1 MKNKQIELMGK
12 GPVTKAILKLSLPV
26 VFGMMVQVFYN
37 LVDTFFIGKLNDQNQ
52 LAAANITTPVFML
65 LMAIA
70 TIVSTGAAS
79 YISRSLGKKDQE
91 NANRTLT
98 TGILICIALG
108 VVVMVVGLIFV
119 KPLIIT
125 LGASEEVY
133 PYAYQYVDVM
143 LLGSIPVMLS
153 YAGGQ
158 LLRSEGAAMP
168 SITGMMIGT
177 VVNIILD
184 PIFIFGFNMGIL
196 GAGIA
201 TVLGNVAAMGY
212 YIWFYLSGK
221 SMLQIKPKFIST
233 DKTIWKEIFFIGI
246 PACMSQLLSGVAM
259 IVLNN
264 QAKVYGDSALAGMG
278 ISLKLMF
285 IGTFIF
291 MGFAAGCQPLVGFN
305 YGAKN
310 CSRVREIFKT
320 GMMMTFGIG
329 VVLTV
334 IFWFGA
340 NGLVSFFTPLPDVIS
355 QGSIVI
361 RISIFS
367 FLVLGPQMLAST
379 GIQALGKAKESLILS
394 VARQGVIY
402 IPLLFTMQSF
412 LGFNG
417 LIWAQPIA
425 DAITLGFGLVFL
437 SVTLKKCAIE
447 DVKSDE
453 IDAVSGKLATNE
465 QSQILLNR
473 IC

>member
-1 MKNKQIELMGK
+1 MGNKQIELMGK
-12 GPVTKAILKLSLPV
+12 APVTKAILKLSLPV
-26 VFGMMVQVFYN
+26 VIGMMVQVFYN

-52 LAAANITTPVFML
+52 LAAANITTPVFMI

-70 TIVSTGAAS
+70 TIVSTGASS

-98 TGILICIALG
+98 TGILISIALA

-133 PYAYQYVDVM
+133 PYAYQYVVVM
-143 LLGSIPVMLS
+143 LLGSIPVMLN

-177 VVNIILD
+177 VVNIVLD

-201 TVLGNVAAMGY
+201 TVLGNAASMGY
-212 YIWFYLSGK
+212 YIWFYLSGR
-221 SMLQIKPKFIST
+221 SILQVKPKFIST
-233 DKTIWKEIFFIGI
+233 EKTVYKEIFSIGI
-246 PACMSQLLSGVAM
+246 PASMSQLLTSVAM

-264 QAKVYGDSALAGMG
+264 QAKVYGDSVLAGMG
-278 ISLKLMF
+278 ISSKLMF
-285 IGTFIF
+285 IGSFVF
-291 MGFAAGCQPLVGFN
+291 MGFAAGSQPLVGFN

-310 CSRVREIFKT
+310 YKRVREIFKT
-320 GMMMTFGIG
+320 GMFMTFGIG

-334 IFWFGA
+334 IFWFTSE
-340 NGLVSFFTPLPDVIS
+340 GLVSFFTPIPEVIS
-355 QGSIVI
+355 QGTTVV
-361 RISIFS
+361 RISVFS
-367 FLVLGPQMLAST
+367 FLVLGPQMLATT
-379 GIQALGKAKESLILS
+379 GIQAFGRAKEALILS
-394 VARQGVIY
+394 VARQGVVY
-402 IPLLFTMQSF
+402 IPLLLILQSL

-425 DAITLGFGLVFL
+425 DAITLGIGLVFI
-437 SVTLKKCAIE
+437 SVTLKKFTGKKVELAE
-447 DVKSDE
+447 SDNVN
-453 IDAVSGKLATNE
+453 DSLVNY
-465 QSQILLNR
+465 
-473 IC
+473 

>member
-1 MKNKQIELMGK
+1 MENKQIELMGK
-12 GPVTKAILKLSLPV
+12 APVTKAILKLSIPV
-26 VFGMMVQVFYN
+26 VIGMMVQVFYN

-52 LAAANITTPVFML
+52 LAAANITTPVFMI

-98 TGILICIALG
+98 TGILICIALAL
-108 VVVMVVGLIFV
+108 VVMIVGLIFV
-119 KPLIIT
+119 KPLIIA

-133 PYAYQYVDVM
+133 PYAYQYVVVM
-143 LLGSIPVMLS
+143 LLGSVPVMLN

-177 VVNIILD
+177 LVNIVLD

-201 TVLGNVAAMGY
+201 TVLGNAASVGY
-212 YIWFYLSGK
+212 YLWFYLSGK
-221 SMLQIKPKFIST
+221 SALQIKTKFIST

-246 PACMSQLLSGVAM
+246 PASMSQLLTSVAM
-259 IVLNN
+259 IILNN
-264 QAKVYGDSALAGMG
+264 QAKVYGDSVLAGMG
-278 ISLKLMF
+278 ISSKLMT

-310 CSRVREIFKT
+310 FNKVREIFKS
-320 GMMMTFGIG
+320 GMVMTLGIG
-329 VVLTV
+329 LVFTA

-340 NGLVSFFTPLPDVIS
+340 NGLVSIFTQLPEVIS
-355 QGSIVI
+355 QGSLVL
-361 RISIFS
+361 RINIFS
-367 FLVLGPQMLAST
+367 FLIIGPQMLAST
-379 GIQALGKAKESLILS
+379 GIQAFGKAKESLILS
-394 VARQGVIY
+394 VARQGLVY
-402 IPLLFTMQSF
+402 IPLLFVLQSH

-425 DAITLGFGLVFL
+425 DAITLAIGLVFL
-437 SVTLKKCAIE
+437 GVILKKVTGEKDEC
-447 DVKSDE
+447 DGSDCVADKHL
-453 IDAVSGKLATNE
+453 IYE
-465 QSQILLNR
+465 QS
-473 IC
+473 

>member
-12 GPVTKAILKLSLPV
+12 APVTKAILKMSLPV
-26 VFGMMVQVFYN
+26 VLGMMVQVFYN

-52 LAAANITTPVFML
+52 LAAANITTPVFMI

-91 NANRTLT
+91 SANKTLT
-98 TGILICIALG
+98 TGIIITVGLAL
-108 VVVMVVGLIFV
+108 VVMVVGLIFV
-119 KPLIIT
+119 KPLIIA

-133 PYAYQYVDVM
+133 PYAFQYVVAM
-143 LLGSIPVMLS
+143 LVGSIPVMLN

-158 LLRSEGAAMP
+158 LLRSEGAVMP
-168 SITGMMIGT
+168 SIFGMMIGT

-201 TVLGNVAAMGY
+201 TVLGNAAAVGY

-221 SMLQIKPKFIST
+221 SILQVKKKFIST
-233 DKTIWKEIFFIGI
+233 EKTIWKEIFLIGI
-246 PACMSQLLSGVAM
+246 PASLSQLLTSLAM

-264 QAKVYGDSALAGMG
+264 QAKIYGDSALAGMG
-278 ISLKLMF
+278 ISSKLMF

-291 MGFAAGCQPLVGFN
+291 MGFAAGTQPLVGFN

-310 CSRVREIFKT
+310 YKRVREIFKA
-320 GMMMTFGIG
+320 GMIMTFGIG

-334 IFWFGA
+334 TFWFGSK
-340 NGLVSFFTPLPDVIS
+340 GIVSFFTPLPEVIS
-355 QGSIVI
+355 QGTNVI

-367 FLVLGPQMLAST
+367 FLILGPQMLAST
-379 GIQALGKAKESLILS
+379 GIQAFGKAKEALILS
-394 VARQGVIY
+394 VARQGVVY
-402 IPLLFTMQSF
+402 IPLLFAMQSLF
-412 LGFNG
+412 GFNG
-417 LIWAQPIA
+417 LIWAQPIS
-425 DAITLGFGLVFL
+425 DAITLGIGLVFL
-437 SVTLKKCAIE
+437 AVTLKKCTAEVIE
-447 DVKSDE
+447 
-453 IDAVSGKLATNE
+453 IN
-465 QSQILLNR
+465 
-473 IC
+473 

>member
-1 MKNKQIELMGK
+1 MKNKQTELMEK
-12 GPVTKAILKLSLPV
+12 APVTKAILKLSIPV

-65 LMAIA
+65 MMAIA

-98 TGILICIALG
+98 TGILICTALA
-108 VVVMVVGLIFV
+108 VIVMIVGMIFV
-119 KPLIIT
+119 KPLIIA

-133 PYAYQYVDVM
+133 PYAYQYVVAM
-143 LLGSIPVMLS
+143 LLGSIPVMLN

-168 SITGMMIGT
+168 SIIGMMIGT
-177 VVNIILD
+177 VVNIVLD
-184 PIFIFGFNMGIL
+184 PIFIFGFDMGIL

-201 TVLGNVAAMGY
+201 TVLGNAAAMLY
-212 YIWFYLSGK
+212 YFWFYFSGK
-221 SMLQIKPKFIST
+221 SILQIKPKFIST
-233 DKTIWKEIFFIGI
+233 DETIWKEIFFIGI
-246 PACMSQLLSGVAM
+246 PAFMSQLLSSVAM

-264 QAKVYGDSALAGMG
+264 NAKVYGDSVLAGMG
-278 ISLKLMF
+278 ISSKLMF

-291 MGFAAGCQPLVGFN
+291 MGFAAGSQPLVGFN

-310 CSRVREIFKT
+310 YKRVREIFKT
-320 GMMMTFGIG
+320 GMVMTFGIG
-329 VVLTV
+329 LVLTI

-340 NGLVSFFTPLPDVIS
+340 GGLVAFFTPLPDVIS
-355 QGSIVI
+355 QGAIVI

-367 FLVLGPQMLAST
+367 FLILGPQMLAST
-379 GIQALGKAKESLILS
+379 GIQAFGKAKESLILS
-394 VARQGVIY
+394 VARQGIVY
-402 IPLLFTMQSF
+402 IPLLFFMESL
-412 LGFNG
+412 LGFSG

-425 DAITLGFGLVFL
+425 DAITLGISLVFL
-437 SVTLKKCAIE
+437 SVILNNTVSEKVEFAE
-447 DVKSDE
+447 SDTSF
-453 IDAVSGKLATNE
+453 IKPVIYE
-465 QSQILLNR
+465 QP
-473 IC
+473 

>member
-1 MKNKQIELMGK
+1 MENKQTELMGK
-12 GPVTKAILKLSLPV
+12 APVTKAILKLSIPV

-79 YISRSLGKKDQE
+79 YISRCLGKKDQE

-98 TGILICIALG
+98 TGILICTALA

-119 KPLIIT
+119 KPLIFA

-133 PYAYQYVDVM
+133 PYAYQYVVVM
-143 LLGSIPVMLS
+143 LLGSIPVMLN

-168 SITGMMIGT
+168 SIIGMMIGT

-201 TVLGNVAAMGY
+201 TVLGNTAAVLY
-212 YIWFYLSGK
+212 YFWFYLSGK
-221 SMLQIKPKFIST
+221 SILQIKPKFIST

-246 PACMSQLLSGVAM
+246 PACMSQLLSSVAL

-278 ISLKLMF
+278 ISSKLMF

-310 CSRVREIFKT
+310 YKRVREIFKA
-320 GMMMTFGIG
+320 GMGMTFGIG

-334 IFWFGA
+334 VFWFGA
-340 NGLVSFFTPLPDVIS
+340 RGLVSFFTPLPDVIS
-355 QGSIVI
+355 QGAIVI

-367 FLVLGPQMLAST
+367 FLILGPQMLAST
-379 GIQALGKAKESLILS
+379 GIQAFGKAKESLILS
-394 VARQGVIY
+394 VARQGVVY
-402 IPLLFTMQSF
+402 IPLIFAMESL
-412 LGFNG
+412 LGFKG

-425 DAITLGFGLVFL
+425 DAITLGISLVFL
-437 SVTLKKCAIE
+437 AVILN
-447 DVKSDE
+447 KSTAEQVESAENDTSSNKPV
-453 IDAVSGKLATNE
+453 IYE
-465 QSQILLNR
+465 QS
-473 IC
+473 

>member
-1 MKNKQIELMGK
+1 MENKQIELMGK
-12 GPVTKAILKLSLPV
+12 APVTKAILKLSIPV
-26 VFGMMVQVFYN
+26 VIGMMVQVFYN

-52 LAAANITTPVFML
+52 LAAANITTPVFMI

-98 TGILICIALG
+98 TGILICIALAL
-108 VVVMVVGLIFV
+108 VVMIVGLIFV
-119 KPLIIT
+119 KPLIIA

-133 PYAYQYVDVM
+133 PYAYQYVVVM
-143 LLGSIPVMLS
+143 LLGSVPVMLN

-177 VVNIILD
+177 LVNIVLD

-201 TVLGNVAAMGY
+201 TVLGNAASVGY
-212 YIWFYLSGK
+212 YLWFYLSGK
-221 SMLQIKPKFIST
+221 SALQIKTKFIST

-246 PACMSQLLSGVAM
+246 PASMSQLLTSVAM
-259 IVLNN
+259 IILNN
-264 QAKVYGDSALAGMG
+264 QAKVYGDSVLAGMG
-278 ISLKLMF
+278 ISSKLMT

-310 CSRVREIFKT
+310 FNRVREIFKS
-320 GMMMTFGIG
+320 GMVMTLGIG
-329 VVLTV
+329 LVFTA

-340 NGLVSFFTPLPDVIS
+340 NGLVSIFTQLPEVIS
-355 QGSIVI
+355 QGSLVL
-361 RISIFS
+361 RINIFS
-367 FLVLGPQMLAST
+367 FLIIGPQMLAST
-379 GIQALGKAKESLILS
+379 GIQAFGKAKESLILS
-394 VARQGVIY
+394 VARQGLVY
-402 IPLLFTMQSF
+402 IPLLFVLQSH

-425 DAITLGFGLVFL
+425 DAITLAIGLVFL
-437 SVTLKKCAIE
+437 GVILKKVTGEKDEC
-447 DVKSDE
+447 DGSDCVADKHL
-453 IDAVSGKLATNE
+453 IYE
-465 QSQILLNR
+465 QS
-473 IC
+473 